1 MNYLSLLFALITIIA
16 LIFNFWI
23 SHTKSGRKWLKEL

>member
-1 MNYLSLLFALITIIA
+1 MNELSITFLAITIVA

-23 SHTKSGRKWLKEL
+23 SHTKSGRKWLKDL

>member
-1 MNYLSLLFALITIIA
+1 MNELSITFLAITIVA

>member
-1 MNYLSLLFALITIIA
+1 MNELSITFLVITIVA

>member
-1 MNYLSLLFALITIIA
+1 MNELSITFLAITIVA

-23 SHTKSGRKWLKEL
+23 SHTKSGRKWLREL